1 MEIGD
6 WSATR
11 ELNGLYRQIRSLG
24 LETHVAEMDAFGFTV
39 IPQALSKATVERAR
53 NSILATAEKRV
64 GRCLD
69 PETEEEF
76 GDLTGGKE
84 VAGQHYLLFKDPVF
98 EEIVLNEKP
107 LALITYLLGQS
118 CWLSSC
124 YSHVKGP
131 GKVGLLLHSDN
142 GNGVPVSPMP
152 PYSMTANVNYAL
164 TDYTRERGALA
175 MVPGS
180 HRHARQP
187 VESERYLAGNQA
199 NPDAIPMEIQAGD
212 AVVWHGN
219 TWHGS
224 FPRLVPGLRINLA
237 TYYCR
242 QFMAVQEIYSRDVP
256 EAVMARHGRDS
267 RFAQLI
273 GLNHFNGWQD
283 DGPDLD
289 SRMKMPAGRTWHS

>member
-6 WSATR
+6 WCATR
-11 ELNGLYRQIRSLG
+11 ELNDLYKKIRSLG
-24 LETHVAEMDAFGFTV
+24 LETNVAELDAFGFTV
-39 IPQALSKATVERAR
+39 IPQSLSKAMVERAR
-53 NSILATAEKRV
+53 NSILETAEKRV
-64 GRCLD
+64 GRRLD
-69 PETEEEF
+69 LETEEAF
-76 GDLTGGKE
+76 GNLTGGKE

-118 CWLSSC
+118 CCLSSC

-131 GKVGLLLHSDN
+131 GEVGLLLHSDN
-142 GNGVPVSPMP
+142 GGPVSPMP

-164 TDYTRERGALA
+164 TDYAKERGALA

-187 VESERYLAGNQA
+187 VDSERYLVGNHA
-199 NPDAIPMEIQAGD
+199 NPDAIAIEIKAGD

-224 FPRLVPGLRINLA
+224 YPRLVPGLRINLA
-237 TYYCR
+237 AYYCR
-242 QFMAVQEIYSRDVP
+242 QFMAPQEIYSRDVP
-256 EAVMARHGRDS
+256 KEVLARHGRES

-273 GLNHFNGWQD
+273 GLNNFNGWQEE
-283 DGPDLD
+283 GPNLD
-289 SRMKMPAGRTWHS
+289 SPAFMPGRTWYS